1 MPHRLQGWP
10 AHHPEPP
17 PWLRKSAASQAGR
30 RSQPLPPQQHLPLTC
45 APAAP
50 SPHEVSRRVPGPS
63 APRAAAGPGATRRA
77 TSEPAACYDPWP
89 RPGRAAP
96 PRTRGTRAGMGERG
110 GLGARC
116 GAHLPPPPPPSPPP
130 PPPPFSPPPSPPLLL
145 PCRLRRPPTSRRRS
159 WRSSPAGR
167 PRSSLFERVKAG
179 PGVVTTSSNSTRD
192 MCIGR
197 PGPCA
202 PDTAPT
208 LGTRDFGRIFP
219 ACPPRKRA
227 LGGSGNDAC

>member
-116 GAHLPPPPPPSPPP
+116 GAHLPPPLPFPPPSSPLLALPPSPPANVAAQELAQFP
-130 PPPPFSPPPSPPLLL
+130 
-145 PCRLRRPPTSRRRS
+145 
-159 WRSSPAGR
+159 GR
-167 PRSSLFERVKAG
+167 PAAQQPFR
-179 PGVVTTSSNSTRD
+179 TSQ
-192 MCIGR
+192 GR
-197 PGPCA
+197 PGSRDHQLQFNQGYVYRETRSLRARYGPNVGNQGLRTNLPRMPC
-202 PDTAPT
+202 
-208 LGTRDFGRIFP
+208 
-219 ACPPRKRA
+219 
-227 LGGSGNDAC
+227 S